1 MINQFY
7 SYENE
12 GILEIIAKMSKK
24 LEKTTMDRY
33 DIEILHQLVSD
44 GRMSVNDLSATVHLS
59 QTPVAR
65 RLKKLEEKGIIKGYT
80 ALIDEK
86 KLGFAFSVF
95 VSVRLERQ
103 IDEELARFEA
113 RIEQLPEV
121 VDCWLMTGNHDY
133 LLRVVT
139 RDIEDFEKFLVGQ
152 LTKIGGISSI
162 ESSIPLRCV
171 KSGHARYR

>member
-1 MINQFY
+1 
-7 SYENE
+7 
-12 GILEIIAKMSKK
+12 
-24 LEKTTMDRY
+24 MDMH
-33 DIEILHQLVSD
+33 DAEILHQLTQD
-44 GRMSVNDLSATVHLS
+44 GRMSVNDLSGAVHLS

-65 RLKKLEEKGIIKGYT
+65 RLKKLEDEGVIKGYT

-86 KLGFAFSVF
+86 KLGFTFSVF

-103 IDEELARFEA
+103 IDEELVRFEA
-113 RIEQLPEV
+113 RIEALPEV

-139 RDIEDFEKFLVGQ
+139 RDIEEFEKFLVGQ
-152 LTKIGGISSI
+152 LTKLGGISSI

-171 KSGHARYR
+171 KSAHARYR

>member
-1 MINQFY
+1 
-7 SYENE
+7 
-12 GILEIIAKMSKK
+12 
-24 LEKTTMDRY
+24 MDGY
-33 DIEILHQLVSD
+33 DTEILHQLTQD
-44 GRMSVNDLSATVHLS
+44 GRMSVNDLSASVHLS

-65 RLKKLEEKGIIKGYT
+65 RLKKLEEQGIIRGYT
-80 ALIDEK
+80 AILDEK

-113 RIEQLPEV
+113 HIEALPEV

-152 LTKIGGISSI
+152 LTKLGGISSI

-171 KSGHARYR
+171 KSGYARYR

>member
-1 MINQFY
+1 
-7 SYENE
+7 
-12 GILEIIAKMSKK
+12 
-24 LEKTTMDRY
+24 MDPY
-33 DIEILHQLVSD
+33 DDEILHQLTRD
-44 GRMSVNDLSATVHLS
+44 GRMSVNDLSGAVHLS

-65 RLKKLEEKGIIKGYT
+65 RLKKLEDEGVIKGYT

-86 KLGFAFSVF
+86 KLGFTFSVF

-103 IDEELARFEA
+103 IDEELACFEA
-113 RIEQLPEV
+113 RIEALPEV

-139 RDIEDFEKFLVGQ
+139 RDIEEFEKFLVGQ
-152 LTKIGGISSI
+152 LTKLGGISSI

-171 KSGHARYR
+171 KSAHARYR

>member
-1 MINQFY
+1 
-7 SYENE
+7 
-12 GILEIIAKMSKK
+12 
-24 LEKTTMDRY
+24 MDAY
-33 DIEILHQLVSD
+33 DTAILHQLTQD
-44 GRMSVNDLSATVHLS
+44 GRMSVNDLSASVHLS
-59 QTPVAR
+59 RTPVAR
-65 RLKKLEEKGIIKGYT
+65 RLKKLEEQGIIRGYT
-80 ALIDEK
+80 AILDEK

-113 RIEQLPEV
+113 RIEALPEV

-133 LLRVVT
+133 LLRAVT

-152 LTKIGGISSI
+152 LTKLGGVSSI

-171 KSGHARYR
+171 KSGYVRYR

>member
-1 MINQFY
+1 
-7 SYENE
+7 
-12 GILEIIAKMSKK
+12 
-24 LEKTTMDRY
+24 MDAH
-33 DIEILHQLVSD
+33 DAEILHQLTRD
-44 GRMSVNDLSATVHLS
+44 GRMSINDLSGAVHLS

-65 RLKKLEEKGIIKGYT
+65 RLKKLEDEGVIKGYT
-80 ALIDEK
+80 ALINEK
-86 KLGFAFSVF
+86 KLGFTFSVF

-113 RIEQLPEV
+113 YVEALPEV

-139 RDIEDFEKFLVGQ
+139 RDIEEFEKFLVGQ
-152 LTKIGGISSI
+152 LTKLGGISSI

-171 KSGHARYR
+171 KSAHARYR

>member
-1 MINQFY
+1 
-7 SYENE
+7 
-12 GILEIIAKMSKK
+12 
-24 LEKTTMDRY
+24 MDPY
-33 DIEILHQLVSD
+33 DDEILHQLTRD
-44 GRMSVNDLSATVHLS
+44 GRMSVNDLSGAVHLS

-65 RLKKLEEKGIIKGYT
+65 RLKKLEDEGVIKGYT

-86 KLGFAFSVF
+86 KLGFTFSVF

-113 RIEQLPEV
+113 RIEELPEV

-139 RDIEDFEKFLVGQ
+139 RDIEEFEKFLVGQ
-152 LTKIGGISSI
+152 LTKLGGISSI

-171 KSGHARYR
+171 KSAHARYR

>member
-1 MINQFY
+1 
-7 SYENE
+7 
-12 GILEIIAKMSKK
+12 
-24 LEKTTMDRY
+24 MDRH
-33 DIEILHQLVSD
+33 DAEILHQLTQD
-44 GRMSVNDLSATVHLS
+44 GRMSVHDLSNEVHLS

-65 RLKKLEEKGIIKGYT
+65 RVKKLEEEGIIKGYT

-86 KLGFAFSVF
+86 KLGFTFSVF

-103 IDEELARFEA
+103 IDEELARFESCIA
-113 RIEQLPEV
+113 VLPEV

-139 RDIEDFEKFLVGQ
+139 RDIEEFEKFLVGQ
-152 LTKIGGISSI
+152 LTKLGGISSI

-171 KSGHARYR
+171 KSAYARYR

>member
-1 MINQFY
+1 
-7 SYENE
+7 
-12 GILEIIAKMSKK
+12 
-24 LEKTTMDRY
+24 MDRH
-33 DIEILHQLVSD
+33 DAEILHHLTRD
-44 GRMSVNDLSATVHLS
+44 GRMSVNDLSAEVHLS

-65 RLKKLEEKGIIKGYT
+65 RLKKLEEEGVIKGYT

-86 KLGFAFSVF
+86 KLGFTFSVF

-113 RIEQLPEV
+113 RIEALPEV

-139 RDIEDFEKFLVGQ
+139 RDIEEFEKFLVGQ
-152 LTKIGGISSI
+152 LTKLGGISSI

-171 KSGHARYR
+171 KSAYARYR

>member
-1 MINQFY
+1 
-7 SYENE
+7 
-12 GILEIIAKMSKK
+12 
-24 LEKTTMDRY
+24 MDTH
-33 DIEILHQLVSD
+33 DSEILHQLTHN
-44 GRMSVNDLSATVHLS
+44 GRMSVNDLSGAVHLS

-65 RLKKLEEKGIIKGYT
+65 RLKKLEDEGVIKGYT

-86 KLGFAFSVF
+86 KLGFTFSVF

-113 RIEQLPEV
+113 RIEALPEV

-139 RDIEDFEKFLVGQ
+139 RDIEEFEKFLVGQ
-152 LTKIGGISSI
+152 LTKLGGISSI

-171 KSGHARYR
+171 KSAHARYR

>member
-1 MINQFY
+1 
-7 SYENE
+7 
-12 GILEIIAKMSKK
+12 
-24 LEKTTMDRY
+24 MDPY
-33 DIEILHQLVSD
+33 DDEILHQLTRD
-44 GRMSVNDLSATVHLS
+44 GRMSVNDLSGAVHLS

-65 RLKKLEEKGIIKGYT
+65 RLKKLEDEGVIKGYT

-86 KLGFAFSVF
+86 KLGFTFSVF

-103 IDEELARFEA
+103 IDEELARFEE
-113 RIEQLPEV
+113 RIEALPEV

-139 RDIEDFEKFLVGQ
+139 RDIEEFEKFLVGQ
-152 LTKIGGISSI
+152 LTKLGGISSI

-171 KSGHARYR
+171 KSAPARYR

>member
-1 MINQFY
+1 
-7 SYENE
+7 
-12 GILEIIAKMSKK
+12 
-24 LEKTTMDRY
+24 MDRF
-33 DIEILHQLVSD
+33 DIEILHQLVND

-80 ALIDEK
+80 ALLDEK
-86 KLGFAFSVF
+86 QLGFAFSVF

-113 RIEQLPEV
+113 RIEHLPEV

-171 KSGHARYR
+171 KSGYARYR

>member
-1 MINQFY
+1 
-7 SYENE
+7 
-12 GILEIIAKMSKK
+12 
-24 LEKTTMDRY
+24 MDPY
-33 DIEILHQLVSD
+33 DDEILHQLTRD
-44 GRMSVNDLSATVHLS
+44 GRMSVNDLSGAVHLS

-65 RLKKLEEKGIIKGYT
+65 RLKKLEDEGVIKGYT

-86 KLGFAFSVF
+86 KLGFTFSVF

-113 RIEQLPEV
+113 RIEALPEV

-139 RDIEDFEKFLVGQ
+139 RDIEEFEKFLVGQ
-152 LTKIGGISSI
+152 LTKLGGISSI

-171 KSGHARYR
+171 KSAHARYR

>member
-1 MINQFY
+1 
-7 SYENE
+7 
-12 GILEIIAKMSKK
+12 
-24 LEKTTMDRY
+24 MDRH
-33 DIEILHQLVSD
+33 DAEILHQLTQD
-44 GRMSVNDLSATVHLS
+44 GRMSVNDLSAEVHLS

-65 RLKKLEEKGIIKGYT
+65 RLKKLEEEGIIIGYT

-86 KLGFAFSVF
+86 KLGFTFSVF

-103 IDEELARFEA
+103 IDEELARFES
-113 RIEQLPEV
+113 RIAVLPEV

-139 RDIEDFEKFLVGQ
+139 RDIEEFEKFLVGQ
-152 LTKIGGISSI
+152 LTKLGGISSI

-171 KSGHARYR
+171 KSAHARYR

>member
-1 MINQFY
+1 
-7 SYENE
+7 
-12 GILEIIAKMSKK
+12 
-24 LEKTTMDRY
+24 MDTH
-33 DIEILHQLVSD
+33 DDEILHQLTHN
-44 GRMSVNDLSATVHLS
+44 GRMSVNDLSGAVHLS

-65 RLKKLEEKGIIKGYT
+65 RLKKLEDEGVIKGYT

-86 KLGFAFSVF
+86 KLGFTFSVF

-113 RIEQLPEV
+113 RIEALPEV

-139 RDIEDFEKFLVGQ
+139 RDIEEFEKFLVGQ
-152 LTKIGGISSI
+152 LTKLGGISSI

-171 KSGHARYR
+171 KSAHARYR

>member
-1 MINQFY
+1 
-7 SYENE
+7 
-12 GILEIIAKMSKK
+12 
-24 LEKTTMDRY
+24 MDRH
-33 DIEILHQLVSD
+33 DAEILYHLTRD
-44 GRMSVNDLSATVHLS
+44 GRMSVNDLSAEVHLS

-65 RLKKLEEKGIIKGYT
+65 RLKKLEEEGIIKGYT

-86 KLGFAFSVF
+86 KLGFTFSVF

-113 RIEQLPEV
+113 KIEALPEV

-139 RDIEDFEKFLVGQ
+139 RDIEEFEKFLVGQ
-152 LTKIGGISSI
+152 LTKLGGISSI

-171 KSGHARYR
+171 KSAYARYR

>member
-1 MINQFY
+1 M
-7 SYENE
+7 
-12 GILEIIAKMSKK
+12 KK
-24 LEKTTMDRY
+24 LGFITMDRH
-33 DIEILHQLVSD
+33 DTEILHQLTQD
-44 GRMSVNDLSATVHLS
+44 GRMSVNDLSNEVHLS

-65 RLKKLEEKGIIKGYT
+65 RLKKLEEEGVIKGYT

-86 KLGFAFSVF
+86 KLGFTFSVF

-103 IDEELARFEA
+103 IDEELARFET
-113 RIEQLPEV
+113 RIAVLPEV

-139 RDIEDFEKFLVGQ
+139 RDIEEFEKFLVGQ
-152 LTKIGGISSI
+152 LTKLGGISSI

-171 KSGHARYR
+171 KSAHARYR

>member
-1 MINQFY
+1 
-7 SYENE
+7 
-12 GILEIIAKMSKK
+12 
-24 LEKTTMDRY
+24 MDRH
-33 DIEILHQLVSD
+33 DAEILHQLTQD
-44 GRMSVNDLSATVHLS
+44 GRMSVNDLSHEVHLS

-65 RLKKLEEKGIIKGYT
+65 RLKKLEEEGIIKGYT

-86 KLGFAFSVF
+86 KLGFTFSVF

-103 IDEELARFEA
+103 IDEELARFES
-113 RIEQLPEV
+113 RISVLPEV

-139 RDIEDFEKFLVGQ
+139 RDIEEFEKFLVGQ
-152 LTKIGGISSI
+152 LTKLGGISSI

-171 KSGHARYR
+171 KSAYARYR

>member
-1 MINQFY
+1 
-7 SYENE
+7 
-12 GILEIIAKMSKK
+12 
-24 LEKTTMDRY
+24 MDTH
-33 DIEILHQLVSD
+33 DAEILHQLTHN
-44 GRMSVNDLSATVHLS
+44 GRMSVNDLSGAVHLS

-65 RLKKLEEKGIIKGYT
+65 RLKKLEDEGVIKGYT

-86 KLGFAFSVF
+86 KLGFTFSVF

-113 RIEQLPEV
+113 RIEALPEV
-121 VDCWLMTGNHDY
+121 VDCWLMTGKHDY

-139 RDIEDFEKFLVGQ
+139 RDIEEFEKFLVGQ
-152 LTKIGGISSI
+152 LTKLGGISSI

-171 KSGHARYR
+171 KSAHARYR

>member
-1 MINQFY
+1 
-7 SYENE
+7 
-12 GILEIIAKMSKK
+12 
-24 LEKTTMDRY
+24 MDAH
-33 DIEILHQLVSD
+33 DSEILHQLTRD
-44 GRMSVNDLSATVHLS
+44 GRMSVNDLSGAVHLS

-65 RLKKLEEKGIIKGYT
+65 RLKKLEDEGVIKGYT

-86 KLGFAFSVF
+86 KLGFTFSVF

-113 RIEQLPEV
+113 RIEALPEV

-139 RDIEDFEKFLVGQ
+139 RDIEEFEKFLVGQ
-152 LTKIGGISSI
+152 LTKLGGISSI

-171 KSGHARYR
+171 KSAHARYR

>member
-1 MINQFY
+1 
-7 SYENE
+7 
-12 GILEIIAKMSKK
+12 
-24 LEKTTMDRY
+24 MDRH
-33 DIEILHQLVSD
+33 DAEILHQLTQD
-44 GRMSVNDLSATVHLS
+44 GRMSVHDLSNEVHLS

-65 RLKKLEEKGIIKGYT
+65 RVKKLEEEGIIKGYT

-86 KLGFAFSVF
+86 KLGFTFSVF

-103 IDEELARFEA
+103 IDEELARFETRVVA
-113 RIEQLPEV
+113 LPEV

-139 RDIEDFEKFLVGQ
+139 RDIEEFEKFLVGQ
-152 LTKIGGISSI
+152 LTKLGGISSI

-171 KSGHARYR
+171 KSAYARYR